1 MYEKGFSFSS
11 HYGDDVRE
19 GSLVNAGEALRII
32 NGLYQPITE
41 LLVAFVRRQVQT
53 VETCV
58 STWVTVGC
66 SPLLNGKRLRTVA
79 SVKFLET
86 IHWHA

>member
-11 HYGDDVRE
+11 QYGDNVTE

-53 VETCV
+53 VETCM

-66 SPLLNGKRLRTVA
+66 SPLLNGERLRTVA